1 MLSRPPIL
9 KFCNSKTRIPDLTIL
24 KEHLLNG
31 SWPNDLQPDHRQR
44 LELLNRNLLI
54 DCNNVVWVQCQ
65 PECPKA
71 PPRTAL
77 FLPVIYCAPVL
88 CQFRQQ
94 NPDLTVPQQVAKLQ
108 ENYNWI
114 GMKADGHITTPPVS
128 TAISLKCTRLLSAS
142 PKRRST
148 WTCMAPSPP
157 TATTSLWRYSPM
169 RPPRS
174 RLLLQ

>member
-44 LELLNRNLLI
+44 LELLYRNLLI
-54 DCNNVVWVQCQ
+54 DCNNVVWVQRQ

-114 GMKADGHITTPPVS
+114 GMKADVLQLRENQP
-128 TAISLKCTRLLSAS
+128 
-142 PKRRST
+142 
-148 WTCMAPSPP
+148 
-157 TATTSLWRYSPM
+157 AT
-169 RPPRS
+169 
-174 RLLLQ
+174 